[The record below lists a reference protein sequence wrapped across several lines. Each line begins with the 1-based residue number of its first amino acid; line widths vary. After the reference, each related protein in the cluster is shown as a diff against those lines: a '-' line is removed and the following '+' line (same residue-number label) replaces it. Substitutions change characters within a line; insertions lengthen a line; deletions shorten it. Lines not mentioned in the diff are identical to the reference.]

1 MTWRTKIIF
10 MEMNMRYI
18 LAAAL
23 IMGSMSCKPIRQSIH
38 DTLYGSPAKS
48 QPSDNT
54 IRVEQHSSTTVIV
67 NSSSHQERNTTGEN
81 FLGNA
86 AALAAAENALRNLP
100 AFAGKQIAVYE
111 AVHFY
116 DDGRINLELQHPT
129 RPDYI
134 DTYRFNKGSWQE
146 PAPVQ
151 LSVHDDIKAGL
162 VNLDKVH
169 FTNVAN
175 VYNNYRLKAHSI
187 EGVAPLTHIYAII
200 RGDSITW
207 YPRSI
212 SGSRERYFISFTADG
227 SIDRYYR
234 E

>member
-1 MTWRTKIIF
+1 

-18 LAAAL
+18 LTAAL

-38 DTLYGSPAKS
+38 DTLYGSPAAG
-48 QPSDNT
+48 QTSDNT
-54 IRVEQHSSTTVIV
+54 TRVEQHSNTTITVI
-67 NSSSHQERNTTGEN
+67 SSHQEVHSSSGGN
-81 FLGNA
+81 FLRNA

-111 AVHFY
+111 AIHFY

-129 RPDYI
+129 RTDYI
-134 DTYRFNKGSWQE
+134 DAYRFNKGSWQE

-162 VNLDKVH
+162 LNLDKVH
-169 FTNVAN
+169 FANVATI
-175 VYNNYRLKAHSI
+175 YNNYRLKADSI

-212 SGSRERYFISFTADG
+212 SGSRERYFISFTAAG
-227 SIDRYYR
+227 NVDRFYR

>member
-1 MTWRTKIIF
+1 

-23 IMGSMSCKPIRQSIH
+23 IMGSMSCKPLRQSIH
-38 DTLYGSPAKS
+38 DTLYGSPAKG
-48 QPSDNT
+48 PTSDNT
-54 IRVEQHSSTTVIV
+54 TRVEQHSSTTIIV
-67 NSSSHQERNTTGEN
+67 NSSTHQVHSSSGGN
-81 FLGNA
+81 FLRNA
-86 AALAAAENALRNLP
+86 AALAAAESALRNLP

-111 AVHFY
+111 AIHFY

-134 DTYRFNKGSWQE
+134 DAYRFNKGSWEE

-169 FTNVAN
+169 FINVAN
-175 VYNNYRLKAHSI
+175 VYNNYRLKADSI

-212 SGSRERYFISFTADG
+212 SGSRERYFISFTATG
-227 SIDRYYR
+227 NIDRCYR